1 MSERKVLNKYYP
13 PDFDPSKIPRLRR
26 TKEQLSY
33 KVRLMAPF
41 NMRCNACGNYIY
53 KATKFNSKKED
64 AEGEDYLGI
73 QIYRFY
79 ISCPRCS
86 QQITFKTD
94 PKNADYV
101 IEHGATRNFEL
112 WKQEN
117 EKEEKIKSKKEQEEM
132 GNAMK
137 VLENRTKESKRDMEI
152 LDALEDI
159 KEINYRNEQI
169 SIDAIL
175 NFHKE
180 ASHKTVRE
188 ERMTEEEE
196 DEALVQKVFGKETL
210 KIKRIKDEEEDNDN
224 IYFYKTSNKNN
235 NNNLKVK
242 KKLDRV
248 VYSLVKLKK
257 QPTSALAG
265 LGLDKYS
272 SGSESEG

>member
-1 MSERKVLNKYYP
+1 
-13 PDFDPSKIPRLRR
+13 
-26 TKEQLSY
+26 
-33 KVRLMAPF
+33 
-41 NMRCNACGNYIY
+41 
-53 KATKFNSKKED
+53 
-64 AEGEDYLGI
+64 
-73 QIYRFY
+73 
-79 ISCPRCS
+79 
-86 QQITFKTD
+86 
-94 PKNADYV
+94 
-101 IEHGATRNFEL
+101 
-112 WKQEN
+112 
-117 EKEEKIKSKKEQEEM
+117 M

-272 SGSESEG
+272 SGSDSEG